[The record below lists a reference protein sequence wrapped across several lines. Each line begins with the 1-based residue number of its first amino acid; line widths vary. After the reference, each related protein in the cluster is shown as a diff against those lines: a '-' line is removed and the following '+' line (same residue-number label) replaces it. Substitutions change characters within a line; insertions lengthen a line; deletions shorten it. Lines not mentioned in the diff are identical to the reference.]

1 MLPYHQQLFYK
12 QKQVTD
18 NLQRIAKIDLPE
30 MLPIAG
36 ATEIKHYRNK
46 LEYTFATEKYIST
59 EEFRLLKQQGIFP
72 ESVGAAGFH
81 ARGFFNKVVA
91 IDTCHLQHE
100 PTNLI
105 RKAIE
110 DFARK
115 NNYPFY
121 NIKQHEG
128 WLRNM
133 MVRMAT
139 TGEIM
144 VNVVV
149 GYDNKK

>member
-1 MLPYHQQLFYK
+1 
-12 QKQVTD
+12 
-18 NLQRIAKIDLPE
+18 
-30 MLPIAG
+30 
-36 ATEIKHYRNK
+36 
-46 LEYTFATEKYIST
+46 
-59 EEFRLLKQQGIFP
+59 
-72 ESVGAAGFH
+72 
-81 ARGFFNKVVA
+81 FFNKVVA

-133 MVRMAT
+133 MVRIAT

-144 VNVVV
+144 VNLVV
-149 GYDNKK
+149 GYDNKKMIDALMS